1 MSLVNVLT
9 PSQISVT
16 AITENSYSVTVTSPT
31 AITVYVD
38 PSAGPMGLT
47 GPIGATGSTGLTGAT
62 GPTGATGDSVVG
74 PTGSTGLTGATGPT
88 GATGATGDSVI
99 GPQGP
104 TGSTGLTGSTGP
116 TGLTGPTGQTGLTGS
131 TGLIGSTGPTGV
143 TGSTG
148 STGSTGATGAGF
160 IEAPID
166 GNQYARKNAGWE
178 IVVGGT
184 GGAMATYNGT
194 LDFTNA
200 GNSSVTLTLTT
211 STAITSS
218 QVVQVFYTDKLD
230 EVIIQDMRVTEQ
242 SRSAGSNIT
251 FIGFAPDGA
260 CGTYSIRAIVSGT

>member
-1 MSLVNVLT
+1 LT
-9 PSQISVT
+9 
-16 AITENSYSVTVTSPT
+16 
-31 AITVYVD
+31 
-38 PSAGPMGLT
+38 
-47 GPIGATGSTGLTGAT
+47 
-62 GPTGATGDSVVG
+62 G

-88 GATGATGDSVI
+88 GV
-99 GPQGP
+99 
-104 TGSTGLTGSTGP
+104 
-116 TGLTGPTGQTGLTGS
+116 
-131 TGLIGSTGPTGV
+131 
-143 TGSTG
+143 
-148 STGSTGATGAGF
+148 TGSTGATGATGSAG
-160 IEAPID
+160 IGIPPGGSTGQTLIKTSATDYDTSWGTGGGGIGEAPID

-194 LDFTNA
+194 LDFTSA

-211 STAITSS
+211 STAVTSS

-251 FIGFAPDGA
+251 FIGFAPEGA